1 MPSPSKISMHIQQ
14 AAPSAFKSKLEE
26 AIAAGSKNSNYMP
39 WADSDSDD
47 EADQEADRLIA
58 AHREKRAAE
67 EAKEAELKA
76 IQAEVDAEMA
86 AIDTSVTAWLGV
98 AGRQAALK
106 RVMAKRDQAMGTK
119 LSSIAEAALA
129 AKRAQM
135 TVAAAVLTDGDMLSV
150 ILHHF
155 EVAFLGDVPTEA
167 GLARYCALAPVC
179 TQWHAA
185 ISAVTRRRCALRHAS
200 MFVDGPRPLNGFKRP
215 TFLEITPTDE
225 LLVADNHRV
234 SLLPLPRP
242 LTDEEDAEAAA
253 AAASAGGSG
262 GSGRGGGFQFGRL
275 APPTNVLGLVLR
287 TFGNGDGSGGS
298 GPGELCACHPPS
310 ACPLPP
316 SRFPPLP
323 TCSAY
328 ASAPS
333 IGLPIHSL

>member
-1 MPSPSKISMHIQQ
+1 
-14 AAPSAFKSKLEE
+14 
-26 AIAAGSKNSNYMP
+26 
-39 WADSDSDD
+39 
-47 EADQEADRLIA
+47 
-58 AHREKRAAE
+58 
-67 EAKEAELKA
+67 
-76 IQAEVDAEMA
+76 
-86 AIDTSVTAWLGV
+86 
-98 AGRQAALK
+98 
-106 RVMAKRDQAMGTK
+106 
-119 LSSIAEAALA
+119 
-129 AKRAQM
+129 
-135 TVAAAVLTDGDMLSV
+135 
-150 ILHHF
+150 
-155 EVAFLGDVPTEA
+155 LGDVPTEA

-275 APPTNVLGLVLR
+275 APPTNGLGRVLR

-310 ACPLPP
+310 ACPPPP
-316 SRFPPLP
+316 SPLP
-323 TCSAY
+323 SPPHLLGLRLRTQHRPPNSFLVTAARPSRARSSTRPCQTTPTGSPSPPTASSYTWPTAPTIGCSA
-328 ASAPS
+328 S
-333 IGLPIHSL
+333 G